1 MQNGKTEETTPLG
14 EFDYVIV
21 GAGSAG
27 CVLANRLSEDPKAR
41 VCLFEAGPQD
51 TSPLIHT
58 PIGFAFHGKKAPVN
72 WRFDTTPQKHLND
85 RICYQP
91 RGRVLGGSSSI
102 NAMIYIRG
110 TPSDYD
116 GWARLGASGWSYSDV
131 LAYFKKSEN
140 QERGENAYHGASG
153 ALCVSNLRY
162 RNPLSET
169 FLEAGR
175 ELQLPMNDDFNGEK
189 QEGLGF
195 YQVTQRNG
203 RRCSSAAAFLEP
215 AKTRANL
222 QVMRRLNASSS
233 MANVRRAS
241 RSAATARARK

>member
-91 RGRVLGGSSSI
+91 RGRVLGGSRSI

-116 GWARLGASGWSYSDV
+116 GWARLGLPISRRARIR
-131 LAYFKKSEN
+131 SE
-140 QERGENAYHGASG
+140 
-153 ALCVSNLRY
+153 
-162 RNPLSET
+162 
-169 FLEAGR
+169 
-175 ELQLPMNDDFNGEK
+175 EK
-189 QEGLGF
+189 
-195 YQVTQRNG
+195 TPITG
-203 RRCSSAAAFLEP
+203 RRAHYAFPISATEIRCLRRFWKLGANCSC
-215 AKTRANL
+215 R
-222 QVMRRLNASSS
+222 
-233 MANVRRAS
+233 
-241 RSAATARARK
+241 